1 MMSYRDSL
9 ELAVKAYGSTLS
21 YKNVVEAAE
30 AFFLYANKGQEIAA
44 KPISPLPG
52 ESTGGG
58 GVIVTST
65 NDSASAHPLQD
76 YLNELH
82 DKASAFSQQRDAELT
97 TAADL
102 AAELAS
108 ELASKSSG
116 SEVKFKVGD
125 KVRWNDSK
133 TNWEIMAKLDS
144 EKLAWIKSSTSNDY
158 RTAPFSHLKKKAD

>member
-9 ELAVKAYGSTLS
+9 ELAVKAYGSTVS
-21 YKNVVEAAE
+21 YKNIIETAE
-30 AFFLYANKGQEIAA
+30 AFFLYANRDQQAINSTS
-44 KPISPLPG
+44 IPG
-52 ESTGGG
+52 ESTGG
-58 GVIVTST
+58 S
-65 NDSASAHPLQD
+65 SAHPLQD
-76 YLNELH
+76 YLGGLR
-82 DKASAFSQQRDAELT
+82 DRALAFGQQRDAELHD
-97 TAADL
+97 AA
-102 AAELAS
+102 